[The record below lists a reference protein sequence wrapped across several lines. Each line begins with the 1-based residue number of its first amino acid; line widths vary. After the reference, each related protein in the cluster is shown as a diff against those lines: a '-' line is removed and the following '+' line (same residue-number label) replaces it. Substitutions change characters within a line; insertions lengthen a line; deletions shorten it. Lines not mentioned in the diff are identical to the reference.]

1 MQRDPVCGS
10 EVDPTQA
17 LRTTY
22 HGQPYSFCS
31 LRCKQ
36 AFEDA
41 PLMYAGQTP
50 QPNRS
55 EKALDAVI
63 QTWTMAE
70 ATDATTRLL

>member
-1 MQRDPVCGS
+1 
-10 EVDPTQA
+10 
-17 LRTTY
+17 
-22 HGQPYSFCS
+22 
-31 LRCKQ
+31 
-36 AFEDA
+36 
-41 PLMYAGQTP
+41 MYAGQTP